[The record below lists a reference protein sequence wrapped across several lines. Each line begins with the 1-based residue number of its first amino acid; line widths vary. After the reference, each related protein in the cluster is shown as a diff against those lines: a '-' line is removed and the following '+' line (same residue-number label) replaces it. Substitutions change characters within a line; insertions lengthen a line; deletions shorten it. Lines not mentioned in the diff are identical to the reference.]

1 MIRLPIRALGLG
13 LCGAL
18 AIFAASASAASAQD
32 QLPDLGM
39 AAPSAVQLQNSN
51 GHRLLRYTAVIA
63 NVGAGPLELLGSRS
77 NTSTTDMSVVQRI
90 FNTSGTSR
98 DVSIPGA
105 AMYYAGDGH
114 NHWHVRDLEIGTLT
128 RLDNGVKVGT
138 LAKHGFC
145 FEDDVAY
152 RLGLPGEPSSARF
165 TGSTDCASNQPSAL
179 SAQMGLSVGWGDV
192 YPWNIAFQYIDVTGL
207 SPGRYRL
214 SDGVNTALRLQE
226 LNTGNDSSWVD
237 IQLKP
242 NTVKVVATAP

>member
-18 AIFAASASAASAQD
+18 AIFAASASAASAAD

-77 NTSTTDMSVVQRI
+77 NTSTADMSVVQRI
-90 FNTSGTSR
+90 FNTSGTYR
-98 DVSIPGA
+98 DVSTGA

-128 RLDNGVKVGT
+128 RLDNGDKVRT

-145 FEDDVAY
+145 FSDDVAY
-152 RLGLPGEPSSARF
+152 RLGLPGEPSSPQF
-165 TGSTDCASNQPSAL
+165 PDCGSNQPLAL
-179 SAQMGLSVGWGDV
+179 SVQVGLSVGWGDV
-192 YPWNIAFQYIDVTGL
+192 YQWNIAYQYIDVTGL

-214 SDGVNTALRLQE
+214 SDRVNTALGLQE
-226 LNTGNDSSWVD
+226 SNTGNDSSWVD
-237 IQLKP
+237 IQLKH
-242 NTVKVVATAP
+242 NSVKVVATGPSI